1 MDQFKIKKN
10 DLGNAIKSYGVWSY
24 LAWHDIRIRYRRSKI
39 GPFWLTLSMSI
50 FCLMLG
56 LVYSNLFK
64 TEIGELLPF
73 LAIGLVVWGLVSGI
87 LGEMPNLFLD
97 NSVYMKDMH
106 INQLSILARSIS
118 RCLII
123 FFHNILII
131 IGIYIYFE
139 IWPGWTGLLFFPGLV
154 LVVANLAAMGLSVAI
169 LGARF
174 RDINQINQN
183 LLQLIFFITPILWLP
198 KLMDG
203 NNWILL
209 YNPFSYYIELIRMP
223 LLGVSPTPLSWFASV
238 FTLIIFTAISWILY
252 RLKTTRIVFWV

>member
-1 MDQFKIKKN
+1 MNKFKNQKN
-10 DLGNAIKSYGVWSY
+10 DLGDVIKSYGLWSY
-24 LAWHDIRIRYRRSKI
+24 LAWHDIKIRYRRSKI
-39 GPFWLTLSMSI
+39 GPFWLTLSMSF

-64 TEIGELLPF
+64 TEIKELLPF
-73 LAIGLVVWGLVSGI
+73 LSIGLVVWGLISGI
-87 LGEMPNLFLD
+87 LGEMPNLFVD
-97 NSVYMKDMH
+97 SSVYMKDMC

-139 IWPGWTGLLFFPGLV
+139 IWPGWIGLLVLPGLV
-154 LVVANLAAMGLSVAI
+154 LVVANLAALGLSIAI

-183 LLQLIFFITPILWLP
+183 LLQLIFFVTPILWLP

-203 NNWILL
+203 NNWVLL
-209 YNPFSYYIELIRMP
+209 YNPFAYYIELIRMP
-223 LLGVSPTPLSWFASV
+223 LLGYAPTSLSWLSSAL
-238 FTLIIFTAISWILY
+238 TLIIFTAMSWILY
-252 RLKTTRIVFWV
+252 RLKSTRIVFWV